1 MNTQEIVNVSVS
13 LTSVPAS
20 QANFSVPILLVD
32 HADVPIDRRYRT
44 VTKSSY
50 ATSLTASTE
59 QVGWCGALWGQNYNP
74 ALAYIGRWVSADSSP
89 YCVCVGFETTIA
101 TWAAISDG
109 SLTVTTTAGA
119 DAITA
124 CDFTAP
130 VTTLA
135 QIAAVIDAKLV
146 AGGNSG
152 ARCTVDALDRIIFT
166 DAGVTG
172 SGADTVVLSGGGAGT
187 DLYTSSYLNGA
198 DSFQQGGV
206 DIEAQDTALAAIL
219 AKDNTPY
226 VVCQRGGSIAQVV
239 AFSTAI
245 QSRDKIL
252 LIVDDDS
259 DAKDSTATT
268 DIGYQVE
275 ALSHQKTHLIYTEH
289 TVNNGAAATQ
299 YPDAAVCGEIIPR
312 PEGSASF
319 ALNSLSGLSESGL
332 DPDQTTVIPL
342 TSDERLA
349 LEAKGYDYLINPA
362 GIVHLR
368 HGLAAGGNEMRVR
381 IGMAYLAAKVAE
393 DYYAYM
399 LAQDVV
405 TYSNEDITA
414 MKSIVQFY
422 TDILVD
428 RKLLS
433 EDYTITMPDQSSFTS
448 AVKATHTMTLSN
460 ILDAPVMNSVNDV
473 VATLAFTV

>member
-13 LTSVPAS
+13 LTAVPAS
-20 QANFSVPILLVD
+20 QANFSVPLLLVD

-50 ATSLTASTE
+50 ATALTAATE
-59 QVGWCGALWGQNYNP
+59 QVGWCGALWSQNYNP
-74 ALAYIGRWVSADSSP
+74 ALAYIGRWVSAASSP

-101 TWAAISDG
+101 TWALVSDG

-135 QIAAVIDAKLV
+135 QVAAVIDAKLV
-146 AGGNSG
+146 AGGVSG

-172 SGADTVVLSGGGAGT
+172 AGANTVVLSGGGGGT
-187 DLYTSSYLNGA
+187 DLYAAAYLNGA
-198 DSFQQGGV
+198 SSFQQAGL
-206 DIEAQDTALAAIL
+206 DIEAMGTAVSAIL
-219 AKDNTPY
+219 AKTNTPY
-226 VVCQRGGSIAQVV
+226 IICQRGGSIAQVV
-239 AFSTAI
+239 ALSTAVNAM
-245 QSRDKIL
+245 DKIL
-252 LIVDDDS
+252 LLVDDDA
-259 DAKDSTATT
+259 DAKDGTSTA
-268 DIGYQVE
+268 DFGYQIE
-275 ALSHQKTHLIYTEH
+275 ALGHQKTHMTYTEH

-299 YPDAAVCGEIIPR
+299 YPDAAICGEIMPR

-319 ALNSLSGLSESGL
+319 ALNGFSGLSESGL
-332 DPDQTTVIPL
+332 DSDKTTVVPL
-342 TSDERLA
+342 TSDERIA

-362 GIVHLR
+362 GVVHLR

-393 DYYAYM
+393 DYYVYM
-399 LAQDVV
+399 LAQPVV

-422 TDILVD
+422 ADILVD

-433 EDYTITMPDQSSFTS
+433 EDYTITMPDQSTFTA